1 MGLAYTKGELVDR
14 FSIELRKRNYGANN
28 LGKLLTLSAAI
39 GEETWTADD
48 VRAAIE
54 CALANADIALLESV
68 IRQGGHLSDHE
79 IGRRARVIRKINERR
94 VGARN
99 VIDKQDERF
108 VPAYEGID
116 AKELTKE
123 DGDLSAVGVP
133 RNPPS
138 GVDAGRNDK
147 ESTHQ

>member
-1 MGLAYTKGELVDR
+1 
-14 FSIELRKRNYGANN
+14 
-28 LGKLLTLSAAI
+28 
-39 GEETWTADD
+39 
-48 VRAAIE
+48 
-54 CALANADIALLESV
+54 
-68 IRQGGHLSDHE
+68 
-79 IGRRARVIRKINERR
+79 VIRKINERR